1 MLSVIQDTPCLCTAR
16 RGSRAQNTVRLHQI
30 SYPSFAHLNGA
41 PLMADAKSDPRT
53 EKRIAMLKEMTVFS
67 GIRDGDLSTIL
78 EDLRLREYQRD
89 DLIFRQGDESR
100 QVYFV
105 LKGKVRVYRISP
117 SGSETS
123 IDIFSMHDVLGEL
136 SALDNQ
142 PRSATAK
149 AITTVSLLSMAQ
161 ESFTHHLESTP
172 GLALGLARVLSR
184 KLRWTS
190 AYAES
195 IAQFDAAGRLLH
207 IILLNNERYGEPLP
221 VDGQVQGAPKTGAR
235 KQSVVNIGL
244 NQTDLASMIG
254 ARREWVNR
262 ILSDWRKRGLLEF
275 ENGVITILDVQRV
288 VEERDSRLEANHMSD
303 EW

>member
-1 MLSVIQDTPCLCTAR
+1 M
-16 RGSRAQNTVRLHQI
+16 GH
-30 SYPSFAHLNGA
+30 F
-41 PLMADAKSDPRT
+41 MADGQLDQRT
-53 EKRIAMLKEMTVFS
+53 EKRIAMLKEMEVFA
-67 GIRDGDLSTIL
+67 GVRDADLVTIL

-105 LKGKVRVYRISP
+105 LKGKIRVYRISP

-123 IDIFSMHDVLGEL
+123 IDIFSVHDVIGEMA
-136 SALDNQ
+136 ALDNQ

-149 AITTVSLLSMAQ
+149 AITPVSLLSMSQ
-161 ESFTHHLESTP
+161 EAFSSHVEQIP
-172 GLALGLARVLSR
+172 GLALGLARVLSH

-207 IILLNNERYGEPLP
+207 IILLNNERYGEPI
-221 VDGQVQGAPKTGAR
+221 VAGESSASVTAKGNASR
-235 KQSVVNIGL
+235 QSVVNIGL

-262 ILSDWRKRGLLEF
+262 ILSDWRRRGLLEF
-275 ENGVITILDVQRV
+275 DNGVITILDLQRV
-288 VEERDSRLEANHMSD
+288 VEERDSRLEANQMSD